1 MQKPPNQTVTSL
13 RIYIPVPSSCMKPLS
28 NNNNE
33 SNNNNNE
40 IDESFDTIFINYKKL
55 MKEAKSSIE
64 KHRKPSANSRKT
76 IDDNE
81 GEEKTINNN
90 LANEAIQAIDENV
103 PMTSSSSEIP
113 VNQNTTAPKLA
124 EGEEELT
131 DSETEN
137 EYPNINKARRNN
149 NNSTKEDDEDTEGEI
164 TFDEDGG
171 ILLENEEEEEDEN
184 LENNQQQETRKRLK
198 RNTVLTKE
206 KLSQPNLDPD
216 EFDWELLSESNSHI
230 SRLSSVIHN
239 ITNRERMLKNQLLQQ
254 PVKLTNNNNTANS
267 NSGNRRGRKKN
278 IENEMI
284 DYENDQLLQPTNK
297 KKGDFYEYESD
308 DSFIDDTEYDGYL
321 NMIDEENFQFSP
333 QAALGGFDSRLD
345 PYQVN
350 GQQQGLNGYGHHHG
364 GSGGSSLKKKSKF
377 FPGGDV
383 VSASSSEESDDE
395 GAGGGNGS
403 DSNSE
408 SLSDND
414 NTTTSRKKAVFPK
427 ELEDAINEAKLKA
440 DELGYTKDQTYKTI
454 PTDMFESLKKIAI
467 IRTKY
472 FKKGVPNVLLKKLR
486 QIPPFDFGPK
496 TIKDRMKALL
506 YENDSQKFPQE
517 MDELKKKLKEMI
529 CNDMKA
535 NLKKRKEKNKEEFN
549 QNYDDMSHEEL
560 CEIFKNTEGI
570 RLHLSKETNDM
581 ITAMVRKVLKNV
593 ETTNANKKKGDT
605 ELDKNKEISNFANE
619 VKKLWPAKFDIK
631 KKLKSL
637 CPELK
642 DIPSSSSSGSGA
654 TTASTSTSTKDS
666 KDKETTTN
674 KEVSTTSEVK
684 EEKKKKKKK
693 EIKEEAESGEKKRK
707 RKITREASSAT
718 TTTSGTATN
727 DKGEK
732 ESEKTEQQ
740 EKEPRVS
747 KKKKK
752 VTTTEEKK

>member
-131 DSETEN
+131 DSETQN

-364 GSGGSSLKKKSKF
+364 GSGGSSLKKKK
-377 FPGGDV
+377 
-383 VSASSSEESDDE
+383 
-395 GAGGGNGS
+395 
-403 DSNSE
+403 
-408 SLSDND
+408 
-414 NTTTSRKKAVFPK
+414 
-427 ELEDAINEAKLKA
+427 LEDAINEAKLKA

-472 FKKGVPNVLLKKLR
+472 FKKGVPNVL
-486 QIPPFDFGPK
+486 
-496 TIKDRMKALL
+496 
-506 YENDSQKFPQE
+506 
-517 MDELKKKLKEMI
+517 KE
-529 CNDMKA
+529 
-535 NLKKRKEKNKEEFN
+535 KRKNKEEFN

-693 EIKEEAESGEKKRK
+693 EIKEEAESGEKK
-707 RKITREASSAT
+707 S
-718 TTTSGTATN
+718 
-727 DKGEK
+727 
-732 ESEKTEQQ
+732 KT
-740 EKEPRVS
+740 
-747 KKKKK
+747 
-752 VTTTEEKK
+752 